1 MYLLDRPE
9 DVPPRLSNRLN
20 LRIAIIGA
28 VVVAAIAT
36 ILLRLW
42 SLQVLDG
49 QHYRALAKD
58 HGILDVRVRPPRG
71 EITDRNGRVLVDN
84 RTLMSLEL
92 RAPGLPSKAG
102 ERRAELH
109 RLGALLGLSQGA
121 IRRRVRET

>member
-9 DVPPRLSNRLN
+9 DVPPRLTNRLN

-28 VVVAAIAT
+28 VVVAALAT

-42 SLQVLDG
+42 SLQILDG

-71 EITDRNGRVLVDN
+71 EITDRTGKVLVEN
-84 RTLMSLEL
+84 RTVMTLQL
-92 RAPGLPSKAG
+92 RPSDLPSDRG
-102 ERRAELH
+102 ERRAELT
-109 RLGALLGLSQGA
+109 RLGHLLDLS
-121 IRRRVRET
+121 